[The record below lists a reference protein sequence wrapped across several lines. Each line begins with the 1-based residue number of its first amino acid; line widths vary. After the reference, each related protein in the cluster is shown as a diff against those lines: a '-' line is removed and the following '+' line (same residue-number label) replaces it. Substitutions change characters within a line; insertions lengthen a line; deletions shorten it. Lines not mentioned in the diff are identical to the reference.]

1 MVNSFNQFK
10 QRLDNIKNNQVL
22 SRVLAVATI
31 IIFFLFITFLYINF
45 QNRNSDRFQKNN
57 ISGED
62 INLYTGAADTSWDK
76 YVKIYSLHNIKDKSS
91 MSINTFTKTA
101 SLIKQFITFSYP
113 EIKTVSYNK
122 DSIKEQGKAYS
133 FKITAD
139 TGQVF
144 DITTTEISDT
154 QISTDFYSHNNKIF
168 SFNESNFKTIYTHPS
183 KLALLLPKTFYL
195 SEEKQVTISKN
206 LDGQYQISVESCG
219 DQSIINQAKER
230 VNKWLLET
238 NFNPE
243 EINFLTPNYCDD
255 DGHNHHTH
263 DDHDD
268 HDGHDDHDD

>member
-22 SRVLAVATI
+22 SRVLAVAI
-31 IIFFLFITFLYINF
+31 VIIFFLFITFLYINF

-154 QISTDFYSHNNKIF
+154 QISVDFYSYNNKIF
-168 SFNESNFKTIYTHPS
+168 SFNESNFKTIHQNLPS
-183 KLALLLPKTFYL
+183 YYQKPSTYRKRNRLLLVKT
-195 SEEKQVTISKN
+195 
-206 LDGQYQISVESCG
+206 
-219 DQSIINQAKER
+219 
-230 VNKWLLET
+230 
-238 NFNPE
+238 
-243 EINFLTPNYCDD
+243 
-255 DGHNHHTH
+255 
-263 DDHDD
+263 
-268 HDGHDDHDD
+268 

>member
-1 MVNSFNQFK
+1 MLNFYN
-10 QRLDNIKNNQVL
+10 RLSQQLDKIKDNKVL
-22 SRVLAVATI
+22 SKILGFSTILILIAFLA
-31 IIFFLFITFLYINF
+31 FLFINQ
-45 QNRNSDRFQKNN
+45 QNYNSDQFQKNP

-62 INLYTGAADTSWDK
+62 INLYSGASISSWDK

-91 MSINTFTKTA
+91 MSINTFSKVS
-101 SLIKQFITFSYP
+101 SLIEQFITFSYP
-113 EIKTVSYNK
+113 QIKTVSYNK
-122 DSIKEQGKAYS
+122 DSIKEQGKTYS

-154 QISTDFYSHNNKIF
+154 QISTDFYSYNDKIF
-168 SFNESNFKTIYTHPS
+168 SFNESDFKTIYTHPS

-195 SEEKQVTISKN
+195 SEEKQVTISKD

-243 EINFLTPNYCDD
+243 EINFLTPNYCDG
-255 DGHNHHTH
+255 DGHNHHHDDDH

-268 HDGHDDHDD
+268 HDD

>member
-1 MVNSFNQFK
+1 
-10 QRLDNIKNNQVL
+10 
-22 SRVLAVATI
+22 
-31 IIFFLFITFLYINF
+31 
-45 QNRNSDRFQKNN
+45 
-57 ISGED
+57 
-62 INLYTGAADTSWDK
+62 
-76 YVKIYSLHNIKDKSS
+76 
-91 MSINTFTKTA
+91 MSINTFTKIS
-101 SLIKQFITFSYP
+101 SLIEQFITFSYP
-113 EIKTVSYNK
+113 QIKTVSYNK
-122 DSIKEQGKAYS
+122 DSIKEQGRTYS

-154 QISTDFYSHNNKIF
+154 QISTDFYSYNNKIF
-168 SFNESNFKTIYTHPS
+168 SFNESDFKTIYTHPS

-255 DGHNHHTH
+255 DGHNHHDH

-268 HDGHDDHDD
+268 HDD